1 MANLMKAITAAMNI
15 EAVKASTGLTLEQK
29 EQQINEQLA
38 AANEAGVAELCA
50 MADELVNN
58 RGETDGM
65 LAAAGFNGRE
75 LRRESA
81 IASVQAQIAALTEQA
96 EQE

>member
-1 MANLMKAITAAMNI
+1 MRAITAAMNI
-15 EAVKASTGLTLEQK
+15 ETIKADVNKTPEQK
-29 EQQINEQLA
+29 MAEINEQNAELA
-38 AANEAGVAELCA
+38 QSGVTELCA
-50 MADELVNN
+50 MADELINN

-65 LAAAGFNGRE
+65 LEAAGFNGRE

>member
-1 MANLMKAITAAMNI
+1 MRAITAAMNI
-15 EAVKASTGLTLEQK
+15 ETIKADVNKTPEQK
-29 EQQINEQLA
+29 MAEINEQ
-38 AANEAGVAELCA
+38 NAELAQSGVTELCT
-50 MADELVNN
+50 MADELINN

-65 LAAAGFNGRE
+65 LTAAGFDGRE

-81 IASVQAQIAALTEQA
+81 IAGVRAQIAALTEQQ

>member
-1 MANLMKAITAAMNI
+1 MRAITAAMNI
-15 EAVKASTGLTLEQK
+15 ESAKADVSKTPEQK
-29 EQQINEQLA
+29 QADITEQLA
-38 AANEAGVAELCA
+38 VLADSGVSELCA

-65 LAAAGFNGRE
+65 LTAAGFNGRE

-81 IASVQAQIAALTEQA
+81 IAGVRAQIAALTEQQ